1 MKATILIVCAVS
13 VVLCW
18 PSLPSAEDNPVKLFD
33 KGKAL
38 LSAGNYDQAI
48 EIFSKV
54 AGMLD
59 PAKRNAHVVILARAK
74 AYLAQGDWKNAS
86 KDVAQVVQT
95 EGIDGEILAS
105 GLQLR
110 SAVNMRRG
118 REKQALGDL
127 TSAIKVQHENDSLRS
142 LCFAN
147 RGMTFTRLGQA
158 DRGVS
163 DLSKAIELDPKS
175 GFAYAGRAQAY
186 LRQDNIEC
194 ARKDSEQA
202 LRLNPDEQTRKI
214 AEKVLQELSVS
225 ASGPSR
231 VSVSMG
237 AHGHIFVQV
246 SFSKNGKPHR
256 FLLDT
261 GATYSLID
269 RDLLAEIS
277 HETEVKQIGK
287 GMVSTA
293 DGAVHTVTR
302 YKVKTAF
309 LYNLPL
315 GEIEVHVFD
324 KKGKRITNLLGAQ
337 SLRSVSVSIDNQERK
352 VEITRKD

>member
-1 MKATILIVCAVS
+1 MKATILIVCAAS

-194 ARKDSEQA
+194 ARKDSEA
-202 LRLNPDEQTRKI
+202 GSP
-214 AEKVLQELSVS
+214 A
-225 ASGPSR
+225 
-231 VSVSMG
+231 
-237 AHGHIFVQV
+237 
-246 SFSKNGKPHR
+246 
-256 FLLDT
+256 
-261 GATYSLID
+261 
-269 RDLLAEIS
+269 
-277 HETEVKQIGK
+277 
-287 GMVSTA
+287 
-293 DGAVHTVTR
+293 
-302 YKVKTAF
+302 
-309 LYNLPL
+309 
-315 GEIEVHVFD
+315 
-324 KKGKRITNLLGAQ
+324 
-337 SLRSVSVSIDNQERK
+337 
-352 VEITRKD
+352 